1 MTFKIPI
8 FNWECPD
15 IGSRMRD
22 PVRDK
27 KIRRRKNPL
36 FNQLHPHCAKLDAMK
51 LKK

>member
-1 MTFKIPI
+1 MTFNVLKI
-8 FNWECPD
+8 NWKYPD

-27 KIRRRKNPL
+27 KIQRRKIPL
-36 FNQLHPHCAKLDAMK
+36 FSQLHPLCAKLDAMK